1 MKRSLL
7 AGLLVFLLVQSKAMV
22 AEVPDRA
29 NQLTELI
36 QRLRGRMIPTV
47 ALTLVN
53 KANVPAKTVTA
64 AKTEVEKIYRQAGV
78 QVVWTSNEQ
87 RDQSNTIQ
95 LTVVIVRN
103 CVNKQT
109 CQAPSAAGMALGSDG
124 QGTRWAYVFYNRI
137 RESAEKSIHANLLN
151 RPSESQILGLAI
163 AHEAGHL
170 LLPLGHAPSGLM
182 RSKIDIASLSEATTD
197 LQFTPEQAMSIRKL
211 LMPAVRNPTF
221 AMLRIPKDDRTKD
234 LPEAEWR

>member
-7 AGLLVFLLVQSKAMV
+7 AGLLVFFLVQSKAMV

-53 KANVPAKTVTA
+53 KANVPTRILSA
-64 AKTEVEKIYRQAGV
+64 AKLQVETIYQRAGV
-78 QVVWTSNEQ
+78 HVVWDHP
-87 RDQSNTIQ
+87 DQSNTIQ

-109 CQAPSAAGMALGSDG
+109 CQDPSAAGIALGSDG

-137 RESAEKSIHANLLN
+137 RESAEKSIHANLLK

-182 RSKIDIASLSEATTD
+182 RSEIDIASLSEATTD

-234 LPEAEWR
+234 FPEAE